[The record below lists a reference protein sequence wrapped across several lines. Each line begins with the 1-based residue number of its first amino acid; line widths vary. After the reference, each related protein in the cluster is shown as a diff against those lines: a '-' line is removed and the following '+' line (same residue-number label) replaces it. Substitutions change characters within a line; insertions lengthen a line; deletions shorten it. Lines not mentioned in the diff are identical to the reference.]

1 VAEGVLAVVAP
12 GGAAE
17 GALPVVAPGGAPGE
31 ADGGGLV
38 VPPGGVAPLG
48 GHEPEPA
55 PGPAGHEGFFLPCFF
70 FGGQFDPGPVVVVP
84 VVGPVV
90 DADVVVVVLFLL
102 GLVVDVVPDD
112 PVAAVDRPGWCTA
125 GWVT

>member
-1 VAEGVLAVVAP
+1 VAP

-17 GALPVVAPGGAPGE
+17 GSLPVVAPGGAPGE
-31 ADGGGLV
+31 DDGGGLV
-38 VPPGGVAPLG
+38 VPPGGADPLG
-48 GHEPEPA
+48 GHEPA
-55 PGPAGHEGFFLPCFF
+55 PGLAGHDGFFLPCFF
-70 FGGQFDPGPVVVVP
+70 FGGQFDPGPA

-90 DADVVVVVLFLL
+90 DADVVVVVFFLL

-112 PVAAVDRPGWCTA
+112 PVAAVDKPGWCA